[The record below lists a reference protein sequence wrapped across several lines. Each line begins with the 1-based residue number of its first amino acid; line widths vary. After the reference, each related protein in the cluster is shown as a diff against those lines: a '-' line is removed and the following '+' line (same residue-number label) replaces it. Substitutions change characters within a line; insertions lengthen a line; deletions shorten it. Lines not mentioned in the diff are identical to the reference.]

1 MIHNIYLWH
10 LSFWGS
16 FETHMS
22 SHCPFRQKKVSFSM
36 VFSKLWPAQCTKWLE
51 NWHSY
56 TLAQGLQDLLMT
68 FCVLRPLAGTFGP
81 KTNFRGQKMADPPI
95 FNRSLWPQIW
105 SNLKNFWAFYRFI
118 PKLQLSLALFWA
130 LPWFSGW
137 KKLKTKFLTFFEGL
151 ITRNHTVTLNA
162 IFSKSPG

>member
-1 MIHNIYLWH
+1 MSIPTQKSVVFDCFYLFVAEPINQMTWKLAQMFFSTWSTIYIYDTCH
-10 LSFWGS
+10 
-16 FETHMS
+16 FEAVLRPIWAHIVHS
-22 SHCPFRQKKVSFSM
+22 DKKKVSFSM

-105 SNLKNFWAFYRFI
+105 SNLKNFWGI
-118 PKLQLSLALFWA
+118 L
-130 LPWFSGW
+130 
-137 KKLKTKFLTFFEGL
+137 
-151 ITRNHTVTLNA
+151 
-162 IFSKSPG
+162 